1 MQLTIRDALKTS
13 ALAGASVVAGQDR
26 LDNVIESI
34 SVMEVAEPGI
44 ARWVIKNQMYITAF
58 YAIKDNVEMQKVVI
72 RTLANCGCCGL
83 VVCHIDLWIKEMDP
97 EIIDLCNEYHFPLI
111 IAKPESSYIEILT
124 PIINELNKEDQTI
137 PASNDYF
144 NIRADFLDLII
155 NEDDMN
161 NVFKKVSRKEKRKIS
176 YYDIYCEKIY
186 SDKSPTQVEYES
198 TYLKEHFN
206 DVIDACSPKGFT
218 IIEMGEKKLLISL
231 IRSQK
236 NFFGFIVLSS
246 GSNYV
251 NKTTLDLLNQLSVSC
266 KLLFS
271 RRDKMLDVKE
281 KYLQEYLGDLLVWNF
296 PSEEVAVKRGR
307 EAGLDIARKNTIILI
322 NINLLQTIMKSG
334 EKRETAD
341 YIKTVILPYLTKV
354 LYQYDHDNN
363 VTFRSDTVIVFL
375 ASNDNA
381 LDLQEISNKIMVL
394 FHREQISSVSLGI
407 SNYFDN
413 VRDIPNAYNQAFQ
426 AAILGREHYGENK
439 IVFYKDV
446 WFLHKLRIIREEQQA
461 LEMCKCLLTPLKDY
475 DAAHH
480 SDLTES
486 LFQLLAFNGN
496 VSTVAQKLYVHR
508 NTMLQRKN
516 KIIEIYGYSPFEM
529 PHLLNFLMAMEI
541 CS

>member
-1 MQLTIRDALKTS
+1 M
-13 ALAGASVVAGQDR
+13 
-26 LDNVIESI
+26 
-34 SVMEVAEPGI
+34 
-44 ARWVIKNQMYITAF
+44 
-58 YAIKDNVEMQKVVI
+58 
-72 RTLANCGCCGL
+72 
-83 VVCHIDLWIKEMDP
+83 
-97 EIIDLCNEYHFPLI
+97 
-111 IAKPESSYIEILT
+111 
-124 PIINELNKEDQTI
+124 
-137 PASNDYF
+137 
-144 NIRADFLDLII
+144 
-155 NEDDMN
+155 
-161 NVFKKVSRKEKRKIS
+161 
-176 YYDIYCEKIY
+176 
-186 SDKSPTQVEYES
+186 
-198 TYLKEHFN
+198 
-206 DVIDACSPKGFT
+206 
-218 IIEMGEKKLLISL
+218 
-231 IRSQK
+231 
-236 NFFGFIVLSS
+236 
-246 GSNYV
+246 
-251 NKTTLDLLNQLSVSC
+251 
-266 KLLFS
+266 
-271 RRDKMLDVKE
+271 
-281 KYLQEYLGDLLVWNF
+281 
-296 PSEEVAVKRGR
+296 
-307 EAGLDIARKNTIILI
+307 DIARKNTIILI